1 MGRTMNDSGLPEDES
16 LDPFEVDEKVDTV
29 DEEGTLDEDPAS
41 SAPDPLESHRDRSTG
56 LPATQAIYGPP
67 S

>member
-16 LDPFEVDEKVDTV
+16 LDPMEVDEKVDTL
-29 DEEGTLDEDPAS
+29 DEEGTIDEDPAS
-41 SAPDPLESHRDRSTG
+41 AAPEPLETHRDRSTG
-56 LPATQAIYGPP
+56 LPATEAILRPG